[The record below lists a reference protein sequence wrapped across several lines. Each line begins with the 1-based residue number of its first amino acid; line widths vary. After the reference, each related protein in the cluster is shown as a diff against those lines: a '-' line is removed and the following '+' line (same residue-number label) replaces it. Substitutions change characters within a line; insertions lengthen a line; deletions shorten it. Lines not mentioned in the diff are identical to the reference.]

1 MPGTNTLIF
10 QCHDTQHSDTQK
22 ITVKLIIMTIGI
34 TMCPYS
40 ECCYA
45 ECRQAKRRSAFFG
58 PPSVPTEQNEFS
70 NVAVR
75 FALEWVVQ
83 SITPVTEFKLQYHRV
98 AESYVVQASANE
110 VADNDNSWTEA
121 AVSPTNN
128 GDHFYSGKF
137 VIESLDPASHYV
149 ARISSNNAYGYGP
162 FSTPFRFA
170 TKGAGTN
177 FFKPSFCEIFAK
189 NVPFLFGPTGA
200 TTFRIMAL
208 NARTLSTTTHR
219 SMTQHC
225 EIQQNSTQNNEA

>member
-1 MPGTNTLIF
+1 
-10 QCHDTQHSDTQK
+10 
-22 ITVKLIIMTIGI
+22 MTIGI
-34 TMCPYS
+34 STCPYS

-45 ECRQAKRRSAFFG
+45 DRHYAECRQAERRGAIFG
-58 PPSVPTEQNEFS
+58 PPSLPTEQNQFS

-83 SITPVTEFKLQYHRV
+83 SITPVTDFKLQYRRV

-121 AVSPTNN
+121 SVSPTNN

-177 FFKPSFCEIFAK
+177 FLKQSFCEIFVK
-189 NVPFLFGPTGA
+189 KVHFLFGPTGA

-208 NARTLSTTTHR
+208 NARTLSTTPHR

-225 EIQQNSTQNNEA
+225 EIQQNSTQKNEAQNDDTQNDNIQHHCKYCINVK